1 MMNESRQ
8 TNILFDKIGKI
19 GLAPM
24 AGITDYPF
32 RKICFEYGAEFGFTE
47 MISAKSVILNI
58 SINEQYLPKSDEIC
72 KVGIQLFGND
82 PIELAEAGAI
92 IQERGF
98 WVDLNAGCPVNKVIK
113 KGAGSA
119 LLKDL
124 KKFREVVRE
133 MRRVLKKFT
142 VKTRL
147 GWEVDEFEKIYNILV
162 EEQVDAIFLH
172 GRTAKQMYSGKAKWK
187 IYNPGIVP
195 LFISGDLYT
204 IEDVENAILQSKA
217 SGAIVA
223 RGSLGNP
230 WIFQGKKP
238 SIHERIDAI
247 FKHLDYLSE
256 EYGEYGAIVFR
267 KFVAGY
273 TKDVPQAREFRTKV
287 MKLKTIREIKDAFV
301 EFFDNIQKVKY

>member
-1 MMNESRQ
+1 
-8 TNILFDKIGKI
+8 
-19 GLAPM
+19 
-24 AGITDYPF
+24 
-32 RKICFEYGAEFGFTE
+32 AEFGFTE

-58 SINEQYLPKSDEIC
+58 SVNEQYLPKSDEIC
-72 KVGIQLFGND
+72 RVGIQLFGND
-82 PIELAEAGAI
+82 PIELAEAGSI

-98 WVDLNAGCPVNKVIK
+98 WVDLNAGCPVNKVVK

-133 MRRVLKKFT
+133 MRRVLKRFT

-147 GWEVDEFEKIYNILV
+147 GWEADEFEKIYNILV
-162 EEQVDAIFLH
+162 EEQVDAIFVH
-172 GRTAKQMYSGKAKWK
+172 GRTAKQLYSGKATWK
-187 IYNPGIVP
+187 IYNPGILP

-204 IEDVENAILQSKA
+204 IEDVENAIFQSNA
-217 SGAIVA
+217 NGAIVA
-223 RGSLGNP
+223 RGSVGNP

-238 SIHERIDAI
+238 SIHERINAI
-247 FKHLDYLSE
+247 FKHLEYLNE

-273 TKDVPQAREFRTKV
+273 TKDIPQAREFRAKV
-287 MKLKTIREIKDAFV
+287 MKLKMIREIQEAFL
-301 EFFDNIQKVKY
+301 EFFGNIQKVTD